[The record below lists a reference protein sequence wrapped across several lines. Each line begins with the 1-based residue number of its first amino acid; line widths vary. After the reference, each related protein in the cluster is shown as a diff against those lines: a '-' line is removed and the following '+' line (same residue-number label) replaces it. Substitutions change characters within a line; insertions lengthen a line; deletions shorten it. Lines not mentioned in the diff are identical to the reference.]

1 MKTLILVT
9 CILLAAC
16 GESEEAR
23 QAEDRE
29 TVFEPLT
36 QQVDKAKAVEET
48 VEQHKRDLDEA
59 LQEAE
64 DRDEPL

>member
-1 MKTLILVT
+1 MKRLIMVA

-16 GESEEAR
+16 GESEDAK

-29 TVFEPLT
+29 TVFDPLT
-36 QQVDKAKAVEET
+36 QQVDKAKAVEDT

-59 LQEAE
+59 LEKTE
-64 DRDEPL
+64 GRDEH

>member
-1 MKTLILVT
+1 MKRLIMVA

-16 GESEEAR
+16 GESEDAK

-29 TVFEPLT
+29 TVFDPLT
-36 QQVDKAKAVEET
+36 QQVDKAKAVEGT

-59 LQEAE
+59 LEKTE
-64 DRDEPL
+64 GRDEH

>member
-1 MKTLILVT
+1 MKIRVV
-9 CILLAAC
+9 IMWVLLAAC

-23 QAEDRE
+23 QAGDRE
-29 TVFEPLT
+29 TVFDPLT

-59 LQEAE
+59 LEKA
-64 DRDEPL
+64 DEPL